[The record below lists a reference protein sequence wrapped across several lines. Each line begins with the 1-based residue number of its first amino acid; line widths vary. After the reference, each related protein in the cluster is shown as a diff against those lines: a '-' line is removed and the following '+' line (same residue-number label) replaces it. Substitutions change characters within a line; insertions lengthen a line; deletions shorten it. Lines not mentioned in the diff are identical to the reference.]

1 MANQDNKSPESQLL
15 GFLSGNPLLGSCLGQ
30 KEMDELLE
38 VLPSLATPSAN
49 TVQAWTEAM
58 MNYQRDTLKLW
69 MNPWSNLTGQER
81 SVVIEPQ
88 AGDRRFND
96 EEWKNNP
103 VCNFLMQSY
112 LLASRAMCESADATD
127 LNAHDQR
134 VLSFYTRYA
143 ADALAPTNFLHTNPE
158 VIRQAVETQGQSLVD
173 GFKNLTEDLQ
183 SGAITTSDPD
193 AFTLGENIA
202 GTQGSVVFR
211 NELIEVIQ
219 YKPLVEKVYQRPL
232 VIVPPCVNKFYIFD
246 LNERKSFVK
255 YALEQGQNVFII
267 SWRNASPEMGDVS
280 WDDYIQKGI
289 WTAFD
294 VARDISGIKKINV
307 LSWCI
312 GGTMLVTALA
322 AMSATER
329 RNIASATFLTT
340 MIDFSDPG
348 EVEVFIDQ
356 KQIDG
361 YQKRLDAS
369 GVLPGND
376 LGRAMAMLHAN
387 ESIWHFVINN
397 YLLGKT
403 PPPFDVLHWNA
414 DTSNLP
420 KEMYNF
426 FVNNM
431 YDENLLKEAG
441 GVTVC
446 GKALNVADIDVPCYF
461 VSATEDH
468 IVPWRTTFLAK
479 DLIGDNVEFILTEG
493 GHVSGTAINHPV
505 KCRRSFWHGGEAG
518 LNGDDWQAT
527 AEKQA
532 GSWWV
537 HWYAWLAEKSG
548 KQVVAPEQLGNQ
560 AYPPMEAAPGVY
572 VQEEVNQ
579 NGW

>member
-1 MANQDNKSPESQLL
+1 MAKQGNKSPESQLL
-15 GFLSGNPLLGSCLGQ
+15 GFLSGNPMLGSSLGQ
-30 KEMDELLE
+30 KEIDDLLE
-38 VLPSLATPSAN
+38 VLPALATPSPN
-49 TVQAWTEAM
+49 TVKAWTEAM

-69 MNPWSNLTGQER
+69 MNPWSSLIGQAG
-81 SVVIEPQ
+81 SPVIEPQ
-88 AGDRRFND
+88 AGDRRFKD

-112 LLASRAMCESADATD
+112 LLASRAMCESADATELD
-127 LNAHDQR
+127 AHDKR
-134 VLSFYTRYA
+134 VLSFYSRYA

-158 VIRQAVETQGQSLVD
+158 VMRQAVETKGQSLVD
-173 GFKNLTEDLQ
+173 GFKNLTEDMQ
-183 SGAITTSDPD
+183 SGAITTSDPE
-193 AFTLGENIA
+193 AFTLGDNIA
-202 GTQGSVVFR
+202 GTPGSVVFR

-219 YKPLVEKVYQRPL
+219 YKPQVEKVYQRPL

-246 LNERKSFVK
+246 LNERKSFIK
-255 YALEQGQNVFII
+255 HALEQGQNVFII
-267 SWRNASPEMGDVS
+267 SWRNATPDMGNVS

-294 VARDISGIKKINV
+294 VARDVTGIKKINV

-329 RNIASATFLTT
+329 RNVASATFLTT

-361 YQKRLDAS
+361 YQNRLDAS

-420 KEMYNF
+420 KEMYGF
-426 FVNNM
+426 FVKNM
-431 YDENLLKEAG
+431 YDKNLLKEAG

-518 LNGDDWQAT
+518 LNSEDWQAS

-532 GSWWV
+532 GSWWE
-537 HWYAWLAEKSG
+537 HWHAWVAEKGG
-548 KQVVAPEQLGNQ
+548 KQVAAPETLGNESYQ
-560 AYPPMEAAPGVY
+560 PMEAAPGVY
-572 VQEEVNQ
+572 VKEEVCQ
-579 NGW
+579 NG

>member
-1 MANQDNKSPESQLL
+1 MANQDNKSPESELL
-15 GFLSGNPLLGSCLGQ
+15 GFLSGNPLLGSHLGQ
-30 KEMDELLE
+30 KEMDDLLS
-38 VLPSLATPSAN
+38 VLPSLAAPSAN
-49 TVQAWTEAM
+49 AVQAWTNTM
-58 MNYQRDTLKLW
+58 MNYQRDALKLW
-69 MNPWSNLTGQER
+69 MSPWANLSGQG
-81 SVVIEPQ
+81 SASVIEPS
-88 AGDRRFND
+88 AEDRRFKD
-96 EEWKNNP
+96 EDWKKNP

-112 LLASRAMCESADATD
+112 LLASRAMCETVDAAELD
-127 LNAHDQR
+127 AHEKR

-143 ADALAPTNFLHTNPE
+143 ADALAPTNFAYTNPE
-158 VIRQAVETQGQSLVD
+158 VIRQAVETRGQSLVD

-183 SGAITTSDPD
+183 SGAITTSDPS
-193 AFTLGENIA
+193 AFVLGENIA
-202 GTQGSVVFR
+202 GTQGNVVFR

-255 YALEQGQNVFII
+255 HALEQGQNVFII
-267 SWRNASPEMGDVS
+267 SWRNATPEMGDLS
-280 WDDYIQKGI
+280 WDDYIQKGV

-294 VARDISGIKKINV
+294 VARDITGIKKINV

-312 GGTMLVTALA
+312 GGTMVVTALA
-322 AMSATER
+322 AMSAAER

-356 KQIDG
+356 KQIDA
-361 YQKRLDAS
+361 YQNRLDTS

-376 LGRAMAMLHAN
+376 LSRAMAMLHAN

-420 KEMYNF
+420 KAMYSF
-426 FVNNM
+426 FVENM
-431 YDENLLKEAG
+431 YYEDKLKVPG

-446 GKALNVADIDVPCYF
+446 GKPLNVADIDVPCCF
-461 VSATEDH
+461 ISATEDH
-468 IVPWRTTFLAK
+468 IVPWRSTFLAK
-479 DLIGDNVEFILTEG
+479 QLIGDNVEFILTEG

-505 KCRRSFWHGGEAG
+505 KCRRSFWYGGTNG
-518 LNGDDWQAT
+518 LDCDAWQAS
-527 AEKQA
+527 AQKQA
-532 GSWWV
+532 GSWWE
-537 HWYAWLAEKSG
+537 HWHAWLAEKSG
-548 KQVVAPEQLGNQ
+548 NQIAAPQQLGNKEYQ
-560 AYPPMEAAPGVY
+560 PMDAAPGTY
-572 VQEEVNQ
+572 VKEDVNQ
-579 NGW
+579 NG